1 MRLLPT
7 LLLSLLL
14 TAPAFTPA
22 WAGPVLERVLRDRV
36 VRCAAPPDS
45 PGFNITESRS
55 TPRGLDVDI
64 CRAVAAAVLGD
75 ADKMVFVSLPPTGRA
90 TALANGTAD
99 LLARD
104 SVASLTRS
112 VAPEPIQVATT
123 FQSGIGFMVRT
134 ATNIRSI
141 EAFEGATVCMRR
153 DPEAARLLTLAMSSK
168 GFSYIPAEF
177 DSQAETFRA
186 FFTNKC
192 DVVMANVLDLAAA
205 RGRIDYPNFYRI
217 TATYLTMESWGPVV
231 ARGDPEW
238 AQIVRWTIHALVAAE
253 IVGVSQFNIGEAVTS
268 RERPVRRLLG
278 ADGNLGALL
287 GLEPDWVVRVIRA
300 VGNYGEIYDRHFG
313 SGTPINIDRGPN
325 DIWYRGGMLS
335 APLFQ

>member
-1 MRLLPT
+1 MRLL
-7 LLLSLLL
+7 SALLL
-14 TAPAFTPA
+14 TVLLVPPA

-36 VRCAAPPDS
+36 VRCAAPPES

-55 TPRGLDVDI
+55 SPRGMDVDI

-90 TALANGTAD
+90 TALAQGTAD

-104 SVASLTRS
+104 AVASLSRS
-112 VAPEPIQVATT
+112 ATPEAVQVANS
-123 FQSGIGFMVRT
+123 FHSGIGFMVRT

-141 EAFEGATVCMRR
+141 ETFEGATICMRR
-153 DPEAARLLTLAMSSK
+153 DPETARLLAVAMSSK
-168 GFSYIPAEF
+168 GFSYTPSEF

-192 DVVMANVLDLAAA
+192 DVVMANVLDLATA
-205 RGRIDYPNFYRI
+205 RGRTDYPNFYRI
-217 TATYLTMESWGPVV
+217 TATYLTMESWGPMV
-231 ARGDPEW
+231 ARGDAEW

-253 IVGVSQFNIGEAVTS
+253 VVGVSQFNISEAVTS

-287 GLEPDWVVRVIRA
+287 GLEPDWVANVIKA
-300 VGNYGEIYDRHFG
+300 VGNYGEIYERHFG
-313 SGTPINIDRGPN
+313 TGTTMSIDRGPN